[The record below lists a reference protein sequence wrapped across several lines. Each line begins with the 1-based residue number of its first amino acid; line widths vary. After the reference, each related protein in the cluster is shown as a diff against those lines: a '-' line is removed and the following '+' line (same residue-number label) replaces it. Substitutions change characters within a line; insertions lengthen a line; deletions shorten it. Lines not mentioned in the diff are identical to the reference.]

1 MAICIFNDKTI
12 DIHYDFRKCGIKGT
26 ISDLLD
32 GCFLGGCGFGR
43 GIEIRSIQLGAN
55 GT

>member
-12 DIHYDFRKCGIKGT
+12 DIHYDFRKCGIKST
-26 ISDLLD
+26 ISGL
-32 GCFLGGCGFGR
+32 LGGGFFGGCESGR